1 MRPHALFFPLL
12 FVSLVIHP
20 LQLAGVF
27 VEKTNKSASV
37 KGRGWVI
44 YIYRTGLDPDAQVKR
59 KEQILGGYAWFGQVE
74 GKGVVTRT

>member
-1 MRPHALFFPLL
+1 
-12 FVSLVIHP
+12 
-20 LQLAGVF
+20 